1 MKHKPRRFVVVSDN
15 HGDMADDTA
24 TKALFA
30 FLQDYQPEIRIH
42 AGDNWDFRNLRRGA
56 SDEERA
62 ASLEDDWTAGVAFM
76 ERFFKGGKTNVFLR
90 GNHDER
96 LWDFRESA
104 TGLLRDYA
112 ADGIKRVEALT
123 KRLNVKMLPYDAETG
138 VYELGKL
145 SVMHGY
151 HCGISA
157 AREHA
162 NSYHKDVLF
171 GHVHAF
177 DSASIRNLGG
187 AITSQSMG
195 CMCKTDMP
203 YMTRKTG
210 RLKWG
215 NGWAAGVVYPNG
227 NYSIFMVKRTGN
239 SFLSPS
245 CFVDYGIQTRRH

>member
-1 MKHKPRRFVVVSDN
+1 MKHKPRRFVVASDN

-145 SVMHGY
+145 SVLHGY
-151 HCGISA
+151 HCGVSA
-157 AREHA
+157 TRQHA
-162 NSYHKDVLF
+162 NIYGCCLF
-171 GHVHAF
+171 GHVHTIE
-177 DSASIRNLGG
+177 SAPVASRNPSESRSIGCLCRRD
-187 AITSQSMG
+187 MG
-195 CMCKTDMP
+195 
-203 YMTRKTG
+203 YINRKTAKL
-210 RLKWG
+210 RWAQ
-215 NGWAAGVVYPNG
+215 GWAYGVLFDDGTYQL
-227 NYSIFMVKRTGN
+227 F
-239 SFLSPS
+239 
-245 CFVDYGIQTRRH
+245 QTRNIGGHFYAATEIKTY